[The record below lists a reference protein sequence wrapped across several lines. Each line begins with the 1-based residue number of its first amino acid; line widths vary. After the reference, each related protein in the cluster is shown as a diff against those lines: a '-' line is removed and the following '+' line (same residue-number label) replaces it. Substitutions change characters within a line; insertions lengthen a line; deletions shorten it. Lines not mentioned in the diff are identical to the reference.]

1 MPAAVAGDAGS
12 VVRCPRCAAVWVSRP
27 GDEPL
32 SAPRHAPPLVERGP
46 LTIEGGLVP
55 AATPRRRRVF
65 GRAGFAATAVMVALA
80 LAAIVTLSPD
90 VSARSDSMLDKD
102 SR

>member
-12 VVRCPRCAAVWVSRP
+12 VVRCPRCPAVWVSRP
-27 GDEPL
+27 GDEPM
-32 SAPRHAPPLVERGP
+32 AVRHAPALVERGP
-46 LTIEGGLVP
+46 LTIEGGLAP
-55 AATPRRRRVF
+55 SAMPRRRRVF
-65 GRAGFAATAVMVALA
+65 GRAGLAATGVVVALA

-90 VSARSDSMLDKD
+90 VSARPEAMLDKD